1 MCEQLCRS
9 SSLIVFLLLKVLLH
23 MQRLYE
29 QERQANE
36 QARTSWQKLLHEC
49 QVLQQ
54 RFEECNINLVNEK
67 EDLIM
72 DFPSCSDALNLLTA
86 YDNQINLLLA
96 EVLKLLFQFLHF
108 KTVHHILT
116 DKKRTVPT
124 FN

>member
-1 MCEQLCRS
+1 
-9 SSLIVFLLLKVLLH
+9 

-86 YDNQINLLLA
+86 YDNQINLILA

-108 KTVHHILT
+108 NTVH
-116 DKKRTVPT
+116 T
-124 FN
+124 F